1 MQLLVSKCAYKTYV
15 SGNSGFLRCWIS
27 QNMLLHHVYLGFK
40 LDRAHSGQFW
50 NTQIWYYKEWLNR
63 YRICSFIV
71 IPSENAYS
79 KLLLYY
85 GLCATI
91 TYRWKKKSKT
101 SKKGTLKQIM
111 EQIRR
116 VVPILTF
123 GWLKPFCYLRRGT
136 MDLVCQSWVYVAI
149 HFQNWA
155 AISQKWNTLF
165 HVLFLFQIWW
175 YETQFIS
182 FKVPFFR
189 SRT

>member
-1 MQLLVSKCAYKTYV
+1 
-15 SGNSGFLRCWIS
+15 
-27 QNMLLHHVYLGFK
+27 MLLRHVYLGFK

-50 NTQIWYYKEWLNR
+50 NTQTWYYKEWLNR

-91 TYRWKKKSKT
+91 TYCYKKKSKT
-101 SKKGTLKQIM
+101 YKKGTLKQIM

-123 GWLKPFCYLRRGT
+123 G
-136 MDLVCQSWVYVAI
+136 
-149 HFQNWA
+149 
-155 AISQKWNTLF
+155 
-165 HVLFLFQIWW
+165 
-175 YETQFIS
+175 
-182 FKVPFFR
+182 
-189 SRT
+189 